1 MYEKIPGE
9 LKKYNNW
16 ICWQAFPAPKKDDPY
31 HIGKRPVNAVTGAFA
46 SSTDPSTWCNFETA
60 VRCSAQ
66 YSGIG
71 FVFTDSPFFGVDIDG
86 VGDDVASFLGGDA
99 GNIVGEFIHTLQS
112 YSEVS
117 QSGKGI
123 HIICRGSLPEGG
135 RRKGNVEMYETGRF
149 FTMSGNTAYD
159 YDITDCTDSIK
170 PLHEKYIGG
179 GSAPKPKAAHASPP
193 AIAPVSE
200 SVSEL
205 LEKCRR
211 SKQGALLDALMAGD
225 FSGNYSS
232 QSEADMALCNIL
244 AFWLQ
249 RDAEAMDSVFRTSG
263 LMRDK
268 WDRKQSGSTYGALT
282 IQKAVS
288 ECVTCYGEKAPSEEY
303 SITVRS
309 DGEHDVRNKDGEKI
323 RLYPMD
329 DTGNAERLFVNYGDR
344 LKYNY
349 VEKSWY
355 FWDLRKW
362 CKDISGTAERITDD
376 SFSIMETEA
385 EIYRQIDEKT
395 GSQGEDGKAGDSEKA
410 FRKHIKA
417 SRSSKAKKAMRT
429 ELQHLV
435 PIVPGQFDRD
445 KYLLNTPD
453 CIIDLWNRVQVPHDL
468 NRYITKIT
476 GTSVSESDCPQWKAF
491 LETIFAGD
499 AELMRYIQKAV
510 GYSLCGAIPE
520 QCAFFL
526 YGTGRNGKST
536 FLDTV
541 RAMMGDYACNAQPDT
556 IMVTH
561 NNSGGARSDIARL
574 KGARMVTTV
583 EPNEGMRLDE
593 GLIKQ
598 LTGGDPV
605 TARFQY
611 SSEFE
616 FTPEFKIWM
625 ATNHKP
631 IIRGTDTG
639 IWRRIHLIPFTVQ
652 IPEDK
657 VDRNLPYKLRKE
669 LPAILRWAVEGYY
682 LYKDEGLKKPAAVLA
697 AVSEYRREMDVISSF
712 LSDCCIMGSGEVSSN
727 VLFSAYSRW
736 ADENGEYHMS
746 HTKFSGELQKRDGI
760 SKVRKSDGMYIVGLT
775 LNNEFNFTVHN

>member
-1 MYEKIPGE
+1 MYEKIPDE
-9 LKKYNNW
+9 LKKYKNW
-16 ICWQAFPAPKKDDPY
+16 VCWKAFPSPKENDPN
-31 HIGKRPVNAVTGAFA
+31 HIGKRPVNAITGTFA
-46 SSTDPSTWCNFETA
+46 SSTDPDTWCDYETA
-60 VRCSAQ
+60 VQAAEQ

-71 FVFTDSPFFGVDIDG
+71 FVFTNTPFFGVDIDG
-86 VGDDVASFLGGDA
+86 VEEDVRRFSDGDT
-99 GNIVGEFIHTLQS
+99 GNIIGEFVHTLQS
-112 YSEVS
+112 YAELS

-123 HIICRGSLPEGG
+123 HIICKGELPSGG

-149 FTMSGNTAYD
+149 FTMSGNAVSD
-159 YDITDCTDSIK
+159 YPLADCTDSIK
-170 PLHEKYIGG
+170 ALHEKYIGG
-179 GSAPKPKAAHASPP
+179 GTAPKPKAA
-193 AIAPVSE
+193 PVQKSNIVFND
-200 SVSEL
+200 SIPEL
-205 LEKCRR
+205 LEKCRM
-211 SKQGALLDALMAGD
+211 SKQGALFSDLMAGN
-225 FSGNYSS
+225 FEGHYTS
-232 QSEADMALCNIL
+232 QSEADLALCDIL
-244 AFWLQ
+244 AFWLG
-249 RDAEAMDSVFRTSG
+249 RDATAIDSVFRTSG
-263 LMRDK
+263 LMREK

-282 IQKAVS
+282 ISKAIS
-288 ECVTCYGEKAPSEEY
+288 ECATVYGEKPPAEEY
-303 SITVRS
+303 YITI
-309 DGEHDVRNKDGEKI
+309 DPNGNHDVENKNGEKI
-323 RLYPMD
+323 RLYSLD

-344 LKYNY
+344 LKYCY
-349 VEKSWY
+349 PEKTWY
-355 FWDLRKW
+355 FWDGRRW
-362 CKDISGTAERITDD
+362 CRDISGTAERVTDE
-376 SFSIMETEA
+376 SLKIMEAEL

-395 GSQGEDGKAGDSEKA
+395 QGDENGKSNSEKA
-410 FRKHIKA
+410 FKKHIKS

-435 PIVPGQFDRD
+435 PIVPGQFDKD
-445 KYLLNTPD
+445 KYLFNTPD
-453 CIIDLWNRVQVPHDL
+453 GIIDLREERIIPHDMEK
-468 NRYITKIT
+468 YITKIS
-476 GTSVSESDCPQWKAF
+476 GTSVSDSECPKWLEF
-491 LETIFAGD
+491 LGTIFDHD
-499 AELMRYIQKAV
+499 AEMIRYIQKAV
-510 GYSLCGAIPE
+510 GYSLGGGISE

-541 RAMMGDYACNAQPDT
+541 RAMMGDYACNAQPET

-561 NNSGGARSDIARL
+561 SNSGSARSDIARL

-669 LPAILRWAVEGYY
+669 LPSVLRWAVDGYY
-682 LYKDEGLKKPAAVLA
+682 LYKKEGLKKPAAVLSA
-697 AVSEYRREMDVISSF
+697 ISEYRREMDVISSF
-712 LSDCCIMGSGEVSSN
+712 LSDCCTIGEGEIQSQKLYN
-727 VLFSAYSRW
+727 AYCGW
-736 ADENGEYHMS
+736 ATDNGEYKMS
-746 HTKFSGELQKRDGI
+746 HTKFSTEILKRDGI
-760 SKVRKSDGMYIVGLT
+760 SKVRKKNGFSIVGLS
-775 LNNEFNFTVHN
+775 LNDEFNFSV